1 MAEIKSTLD
10 LIMERT
16 KNLTMTVDE
25 RKALQRKEWEGK
37 VKGWVQKYLD
47 GAITIEDL
55 KEHIKSGEPTVPEIR
70 TIFKAEIVE
79 HVQLGSDNTLSL
91 QLLEEVLYE
100 DTKPMVN
107 LITLFQNTLNATMIS
122 RQEAMKKALE
132 QKKIFGSSVVPNLDH
147 DREWQEYL
155 QKIRVDFKHQA
166 ASLTGS

>member
-55 KEHIKSGEPTVPEIR
+55 KEHIKSGELTVPEIR
-70 TIFKAEIVE
+70 AIFKAEIVE

-91 QLLEEVLYE
+91 QLLEEL
-100 DTKPMVN
+100 DTDTRPIMD

-122 RQEAMKKALE
+122 RQEAMKKVLE
-132 QKKIFGSSVVPNLDH
+132 QKKIFGSSVVPNLDG

-155 QKIRVDFKHQA
+155 QKFRLDFKHQA
-166 ASLTGS
+166 AHLTGN